1 MWAVPT
7 YSFTGPRFPWPID
20 SPNLMKP
27 VVALALKSAFYESM
41 FSLRDRRR
49 LASIAEVSNAPS
61 FDSPD
66 AEFLSKHLA
75 SADIAITSWHTPQ
88 FNETVLA
95 AAPTLQMVCH
105 AGGSVRPIVSDEL
118 WSRRIRITSAA
129 AAISHG
135 VAEFCV
141 GLIITGCKR
150 AFWLG
155 QATRDGH
162 WKDAGVLLGGWH
174 EIYQQ
179 RIGIIGAGFVGRRLA
194 TLLRAFSCEVCI
206 YDPFASAE
214 RIRELGATKV
224 GSLDELFST
233 CLVVSVNA
241 PLTPET
247 RHLVRGT
254 HLELLKPGALLINTA
269 RAQLIHPDELLA
281 QLRTGRF
288 VACLDVTEE
297 EPPALDHPLR
307 KLPNVWLTPHVAG
320 AVAENRLRIG
330 TMVVDEIERFA
341 SGEPPLFEVTEES
354 LKTIA

>member
-1 MWAVPT
+1 
-7 YSFTGPRFPWPID
+7 
-20 SPNLMKP
+20 MKP
-27 VVALALKSAFYESM
+27 VVALALKGAFYDTM
-41 FSLRDRRR
+41 FSPRDRQR
-49 LASIAEVSNAPS
+49 LASLADVRNSPSVDAPS
-61 FDSPD
+61 L
-66 AEFLSKHLA
+66 EFLRTHLA
-75 SADIAITSWHTPQ
+75 AADLAITSWHSPR
-88 FNETVLA
+88 FDETILGG
-95 AAPTLQMVCH
+95 APALRMVCH
-105 AGGSVRPIVSDEL
+105 AGGSVRPIVSDAL
-118 WSRRIRITSAA
+118 WSRGLRITSAA

-135 VAEFCV
+135 VAEFCL
-141 GLIITGCKR
+141 GLIITGSKR

-162 WKDAGVLLGGWH
+162 WKDAGVLHGGWH

-179 RIGIIGAGFVGRRLA
+179 KIGIVGAGFVGRRLA
-194 TLLRAFSCEVCI
+194 SLLGAFSCEVCI
-206 YDPFASAE
+206 YDPFATTE

-224 GSLDELFST
+224 DTLEELFSS

-247 RHLVRGT
+247 RHLVRGA
-254 HLELLKPGALLINTA
+254 HLELLKPGSLLINTA

-307 KLPNVWLTPHVAG
+307 RLPNVWLTPHVAG

-341 SGEPPLFEVTEES
+341 AGQPPVFEVTEES
-354 LKTIA
+354 LKTMA